1 MPINNT
7 TKRFVRLPEVQHL
20 TGLSKSLIYLLIQQD
35 KFPKQVELNTR
46 TSAWLESEILAWI
59 EERISLTRQKKC

>member
-1 MPINNT
+1 MPINST
-7 TKRFVRLPEVQHL
+7 TKRFIRLPEVQHL

-59 EERISLTRQKKC
+59 EERISLTRQKNC

>member
-1 MPINNT
+1 MPTNNT
-7 TKRFVRLPEVQHL
+7 TKRFIRLPEVQHL

-59 EERISLTRQKKC
+59 EERISLTRQKNC

>member
-1 MPINNT
+1 MPTNNT
-7 TKRFVRLPEVQHL
+7 TKRFIRLPEVQHL